1 MEKEIECH
9 PWTPYIPYGAKIL
22 FVGSFP
28 PDSSKW
34 SMEFYYPNWI
44 NDFWRIMGLLYYD
57 DKDHFCDIASKSF
70 KLNDIKAFLQEQK
83 IAVGDMAVEV
93 RRLKGNASDKFLE
106 IVTPLSL
113 GDVLQNMPEC
123 RALVATGEKA
133 AQEIAMQM
141 GIVVPNVGEY
151 VEVKVDGGYLRVY
164 RMPSTS
170 RAYPLA
176 LTKKAEHYRK
186 LFVEMGML

>member
-9 PWTPYIPYGAKIL
+9 PWKPFIPNGSNVL

-28 PDSSKW
+28 PDRSRW

-44 NDFWRIMGLLYYD
+44 NDFWRIMGLLFHD
-57 DKDHFCDIASKSF
+57 EKDYFCDVIKKSF
-70 KLNDIKAFLQEQK
+70 KLNDIKSFLQEQK

-106 IVTPLSL
+106 IVTPLSVAE
-113 GDVLQNMPEC
+113 VLRGMPEC

-133 AQEIAMQM
+133 AQAISTQM
-141 GIVVPNVGEY
+141 GIAVPNVGQY
-151 VEVKVDGGYLRVY
+151 VEPKIDAVDLRVY

-176 LTKKAEHYRK
+176 LSKKAELYRK

>member
-1 MEKEIECH
+1 MEKAIECH
-9 PWTPYIPYGAKIL
+9 PWKPYIPSGANLL

-28 PDSSKW
+28 PDRSKW

-44 NDFWRIMGLLYYD
+44 NDFWRIMGLLFYE
-57 DKDHFCDIASKSF
+57 DKDYFCDVVSKSF
-70 KLNDIKAFLQEQK
+70 NLNTIQHFLHTQK
-83 IAVGDMAVEV
+83 IAVGDMAVKV

-106 IVTPLSL
+106 IVSPLSVTE
-113 GDVLQNMPEC
+113 VLRGMPEC

-133 AQEIAMQM
+133 AQEISKQM
-141 GIVVPNVGEY
+141 GIAVPNVGQY
-151 VEVKVDGGYLRVY
+151 VEAMVDSRELRVY

-176 LTKKAEHYRK
+176 LSKKAELYRK